1 MKKDS
6 AKNNLLLFQNKLNT
20 VITLSLVLSFILLII
35 LSIIAYIFNND
46 LKYKSYVND
55 VNSANQV
62 LQYNISSQL
71 MIIIN
76 SSDFIRFMRSGSAT
90 REIKYTNIQ
99 WVFAKLKNNTIQGM
113 SIKNKYDKEIFSYG
127 KVSSL
132 FASLKLCYFGNV
144 YDSKLGTCSGKM
156 TVYFDKKKYIDQ
168 LHLINP
174 SINFDISRKN
184 NYILNIFG
192 NTFGLFKVD
201 DKTQNIYTIK
211 LNIKSNSELIF
222 ALFIIAISLLYI
234 FSFYLSHKY
243 LNKLVKKN
251 LILPLQYIKNGY
263 TNNNILLNINNKF
276 LSELNDLVHIINIYN
291 DKAVSHRLDILT
303 EELAHKLNNPLNGI
317 MTIMPKLIELNKN
330 NNQVQLLE
338 RYVHTIYN
346 LTSNILDN
354 FRTKT
359 ANFFNDDK
367 NTDKYIRMEQIIEQ
381 IYNDFQNS
389 KPNCKYILNVESKHT
404 WIYTTLINLE
414 DVIVNLLNN
423 AFDSLKDIKSKS
435 ISISTNRIENYY
447 RLIIS
452 DSGCGIPD
460 NELSK
465 VLKGKSLKHPGKG
478 IGLQS
483 AIQYIKGL
491 GGDLSISST
500 INLGTIITIK
510 IPISEKP
517 IWLSECVKYQDR
529 SIFVIIG
536 KTSTITNCQKYL
548 SFLDNKKL
556 YFTNFQDFK
565 ITLSKLNMNDNDIIF
580 IFDEQFIEDISNEN
594 YKSINFVIIHDQLL
608 STSQQILSTNKN
620 FHAILYE
627 NIDENLFIYTT

>member
-1 MKKDS
+1 
-6 AKNNLLLFQNKLNT
+6 
-20 VITLSLVLSFILLII
+20 
-35 LSIIAYIFNND
+35 
-46 LKYKSYVND
+46 
-55 VNSANQV
+55 
-62 LQYNISSQL
+62 
-71 MIIIN
+71 
-76 SSDFIRFMRSGSAT
+76 
-90 REIKYTNIQ
+90 
-99 WVFAKLKNNTIQGM
+99 
-113 SIKNKYDKEIFSYG
+113 
-127 KVSSL
+127 
-132 FASLKLCYFGNV
+132 
-144 YDSKLGTCSGKM
+144 
-156 TVYFDKKKYIDQ
+156 
-168 LHLINP
+168 
-174 SINFDISRKN
+174 
-184 NYILNIFG
+184 
-192 NTFGLFKVD
+192 
-201 DKTQNIYTIK
+201 
-211 LNIKSNSELIF
+211 
-222 ALFIIAISLLYI
+222 
-234 FSFYLSHKY
+234 
-243 LNKLVKKN
+243 
-251 LILPLQYIKNGY
+251 
-263 TNNNILLNINNKF
+263 
-276 LSELNDLVHIINIYN
+276 
-291 DKAVSHRLDILT
+291 
-303 EELAHKLNNPLNGI
+303 
-317 MTIMPKLIELNKN
+317 MPKLIELNKN